1 MSPRSCISLSALL
14 LATGA
19 TALHAAEPV
28 RDTAFYMGATMGAS
42 NYSLASA
49 STPASLSGAK
59 RDTHGT
65 AFKLYGGY
73 RLTEHFGAELGYAH
87 LGRAN
92 QWTTV
97 NGTAM
102 RDEGK
107 GRAFYAAATAQLPLG
122 DAFAVHGRL
131 GVARGKVSGG
141 GTRVPLTQGLAGSAT
156 GAIVGIGAEYKL
168 TPTMSLT
175 ADYDHFTK
183 LSRQAKGGM
192 LTVGLRANF

>member
-1 MSPRSCISLSALL
+1 MPLRSCISLSALL

-28 RDTAFYMGATMGAS
+28 RDSQFYVGATMGAS
-42 NYSLASA
+42 NYSLHSA
-49 STPASLSGAK
+49 HTPRPPGGLQ

-87 LGRAN
+87 LGRAK

-97 NGTAM
+97 NGTAL

-122 DAFAVHGRL
+122 DAFVLHGRL
-131 GVARGKVSGG
+131 GVARSKVTGG
-141 GTRVPLTQGLAGSAT
+141 GTQVPARQGLAGSAT

-183 LSRQAKGGM
+183 LSRHAKGGM

>member
-1 MSPRSCISLSALL
+1 MRSRSCISLSTLL

-28 RDTAFYMGATMGAS
+28 RDSAFYVGATAGAS
-42 NYSLASA
+42 HYSLSTA
-49 STPASLSGAK
+49 STAAPQGGPR
-59 RDTHGT
+59 RDTQGT

-87 LGRAN
+87 LGRAH
-92 QWTTV
+92 QWTSV
-97 NGTAM
+97 NGTAL

-122 DAFAVHGRL
+122 DAFALHGRL
-131 GVARGKVSGG
+131 GVARGKVTGG
-141 GTRVPLTQGLAGSAT
+141 GTPVPAAQGLAGSAT
-156 GAIVGIGAEYKL
+156 GAIVGIGAAYKL

>member
-1 MSPRSCISLSALL
+1 MPLRSCISLSALL

-28 RDTAFYMGATMGAS
+28 RDSAFYVGATAGAS
-42 NYSLASA
+42 HYSLSTA
-49 STPASLSGAK
+49 STAPPQGGPR
-59 RDTHGT
+59 RDTQGT

-87 LGRAN
+87 LGRAH
-92 QWTTV
+92 QWTSV
-97 NGTAM
+97 NGTAL

-122 DAFAVHGRL
+122 DAFALHGRL
-131 GVARGKVSGG
+131 GVARGKVTGG
-141 GTRVPLTQGLAGSAT
+141 GTPVPAAQGLAGSAT
-156 GAIVGIGAEYKL
+156 GAIVGIGAAYKL

-175 ADYDHFTK
+175 ADYDRFTK

>member
-1 MSPRSCISLSALL
+1 MPPRSCLRLSALL

-28 RDTAFYMGATMGAS
+28 RDTAFYVGATMGAS
-42 NYSLASA
+42 HYSLSSA
-49 STPASLSGAK
+49 STAAPQGGPR
-59 RDTHGT
+59 RDTQGT

-87 LGRAN
+87 LGRAH
-92 QWTTV
+92 QWTSV
-97 NGTAM
+97 NGTAL

-122 DAFAVHGRL
+122 NAFALHGRL
-131 GVARGKVSGG
+131 GVARGKVTGG
-141 GTRVPLTQGLAGSAT
+141 GTQVPAAQGLAGSAT

-175 ADYDHFTK
+175 ADYDHFTR